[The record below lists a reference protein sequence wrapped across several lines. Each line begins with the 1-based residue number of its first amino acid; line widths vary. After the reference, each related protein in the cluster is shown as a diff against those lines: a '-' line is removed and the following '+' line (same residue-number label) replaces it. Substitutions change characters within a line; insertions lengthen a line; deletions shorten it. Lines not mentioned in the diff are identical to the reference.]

1 MEKGKTNEKENKIDS
16 SGLEDKSK
24 IKDESQTHLQT
35 KECNIE
41 MKTNKTQ
48 NLNLNLSKDD
58 KLNVGIVQNLG
69 INEFE
74 CKFI

>member
-1 MEKGKTNEKENKIDS
+1 
-16 SGLEDKSK
+16 
-24 IKDESQTHLQT
+24 
-35 KECNIE
+35 